1 MAELRGKISLAERR
15 RASYERAE
23 TRERQRLTSLSAIL
37 NVMVSSVQKA
47 GRSLLRDFGEV
58 GQLQVRDKGAGDF
71 VSDADI
77 KTEQLLIELL
87 QQARP
92 DYGIISEE
100 CGEVES
106 KNESPYTW
114 IIDPIDG
121 TTNFIH
127 AFPYFAISLALKHF
141 DEIIAA
147 VLFNPVTNELY
158 YAEKGQGFFLMTATG
173 NKRMRISG
181 RTDLKSALIGLNNK
195 EPVIY
200 EKLESKVCAFRH
212 FGSSSLELAAVA
224 CGQLDAVLLTKP
236 PVWDIATAT
245 LFIKEA
251 GGRIA
256 TLSGKTALKDLANA
270 DVVLATNLTLFPK
283 MQKAMK

>member
-77 KTEQLLIELL
+77 KTERLLIELL

-92 DYGIISEE
+92 DYAVISEE
-100 CGEVES
+100 CGKIEA

-127 AFPYFAISLALKHF
+127 AFPYFAISLALKHL

-158 YAEKGQGFFLMTATG
+158 YAEKGQGFFMMTATG

-195 EPVIY
+195 EVGIC
-200 EKLESKVCAFRH
+200 EKLESKIGSFRH

-224 CGQLDAVLLTKP
+224 SGQLDAVLLTKP
-236 PVWDIATAT
+236 PIWDVATAA

-256 TLSGKTALKDLANA
+256 TLSGKTALHDLADA
-270 DVVLATNLTLFPK
+270 DIVLATNLTLFPK